1 MVLQMLLRL
10 LARLARVRAS
20 VAYAVIVTCVT
31 VARTQDMFEAQIRA
45 EGRRLGHGAGK

>member
-1 MVLQMLLRL
+1 MLPRL
-10 LARLARVRAS
+10 LARLAPVRAS

-45 EGRRLGHGAGK
+45 EGRRLGRGAGK